1 MIFSL
6 LKLKFIQILLFVNRN
21 LKYIFTSFLAFLSI
35 CTISIFGFW
44 NLFSGFYHL
53 IMLIF
58 LLCIIFLLFYYMRNK
73 FCLVSFKTAVTWLEK
88 KNFRDINPFSA
99 IKDKPVGRKFN
110 SLMWRAHIQ
119 QTQTNMKNLIFYYP
133 KVSFERVDPL
143 KIRVLFILFFLLS
156 VFWGYSNKVIEK
168 NLTKLFEVNLEKK
181 DKFTEKFNMQIWAK
195 PPVYTGLPQKSIDL
209 SKLLSENN
217 KNILLPFASEIII
230 KTYGSHSNAV
240 KIMFGKENKY
250 DFKKGVNVDLSYTL
264 EKSQKI
270 KFEIDQL
277 QHYEAYLKVIDD
289 KKPVV
294 KFISSPATVNGVSLK
309 FLTESR
315 DDYGIVNAVVAF
327 SKPKSFDHFL
337 EDELIYDL
345 NFFKDDN
352 NKIIKNLFFK
362 NLSSHIW
369 AGSKATLKVTVYD
382 DLKQEGSI
390 ATKITLPEKDFS
402 SSIAKNIY
410 ITRAELA
417 KKNISPKKAKAVI
430 EKLFTES
437 KKLLHNDMTSKKY
450 QEALLNLNNVKELPL
465 SYNNRLYSSLW
476 ELALAVEEGSF
487 FSVKKNL
494 EQIEQNLFDSI
505 NQRETEKISANI
517 EDFKESVQSLL
528 DIDNEGEENYFSNYE
543 KNEEYRDQIN
553 KAAKDLEDLLKT
565 GTKESLSEK
574 IQELKQLTDS
584 IKNPKKMSKNEILK
598 EQQKKDFINK
608 LSELLNKQ
616 EMIMEESFN
625 EAANR
630 GKFKQSSEGSGGRT
644 SKEKQDNLRNT
655 LGNIMRDIGES
666 ENEIP
671 QELGR
676 ADRAMRQATRELE
689 NGRPDQASNA
699 QGRATEMIRRAMN
712 RIRDDN
718 SKKLSKLS
726 SEDMNIKSSE
736 KEINFS
742 EADNDLEYQG
752 TALGGTVEI
761 PKSVQIQKAQ
771 KIAKELY
778 SRYNQKERSKKEK
791 EYIKSL
797 LDWY

>member
-6 LKLKFIQILLFVNRN
+6 LKIKFIQILLFVNRN
-21 LKYIFTSFLAFLSI
+21 LKYIFISFLALLSI

-53 IMLIF
+53 IMLVF
-58 LLCIIFLLFYYMRNK
+58 LLCIIFFLFYYLRNK
-73 FCLVSFKTAVTWLEK
+73 FSLVSFKTAVTWLEK
-88 KNFRDINPFSA
+88 KNFKDINPFSA
-99 IKDKPVGRKFN
+99 IKDKPVGRNFN
-110 SLMWRAHIQ
+110 SSMWRAHIQ
-119 QTQTNMKNLIFYYP
+119 QTQTNVRNLIFYYP
-133 KVSFERVDPL
+133 KVSFETVDPL

-181 DKFTEKFNMQIWAK
+181 DEFTEKFNMLIWAK
-195 PPVYTGLPQKSIDL
+195 PPIYTGLPQKNIDL
-209 SKLLSENN
+209 SKLLSENK
-217 KNILLPFASEIII
+217 KNILLPFGSEIII
-230 KTYGSHSNAV
+230 KTYGSHSNAI
-240 KIMFGKENKY
+240 KMMFGKENKY
-250 DFKKGVNVDLSYTL
+250 EFKKGVNVDLSYKL

-294 KFISSPATVNGVSLK
+294 KFISSPEIVNGVSLK
-309 FLTESR
+309 FLTESQ

-352 NKIIKNLFFK
+352 NKTIKNLFFK

-382 DLKQEGSI
+382 DLKQEASI

-402 SSIAKNIY
+402 SLIAKNI
-410 ITRAELA
+410 IDTRADLA
-417 KKNISPKKAKAVI
+417 KKNISPNKARAVI

-437 KKLLHNDMTSKKY
+437 KKLLPNDMISKKY
-450 QEALLNLNNVKELPL
+450 QEALLNLNKVKELPL
-465 SYNNRLYSSLW
+465 SYSNRLYSSLW

-528 DIDNEGEENYFSNYE
+528 DIDNEDGENYLSNNE
-543 KNEEYRDQIN
+543 KNKDYRDQIN

-565 GTKESLSEK
+565 GTKENLSEK
-574 IQELKQLTDS
+574 IQELRQLTDS

-608 LSELLNKQ
+608 LSELLNQQ

-712 RIRDDN
+712 RMRDDN
-718 SKKLSKLS
+718 NKKLSKLS